1 MNKDDQME
9 EKVVEILNL
18 SLKRINKR
26 TATRLQYIRN
36 NALEHLES
44 RDKIIP
50 NGKGGHIF
58 AAIGWHRNTT
68 KVLFSVLF
76 LLFLAWVSVTS
87 QIRYHYDDHGAV
99 DSNYLTDDSGS
110 DSFLE
115 DHHEPWQHPSYNI
128 K

>member
-18 SLKRINKR
+18 SLKRINKH
-26 TATRLQYIRN
+26 TAARLQYIRN
-36 NALEHLES
+36 NALDNLEFK
-44 RDKIIP
+44 DKMIP

-58 AAIGWHRNTT
+58 AAIGWNSNAT
-68 KVLFSVLF
+68 KVFFSVLF
-76 LLFLAWVSVTS
+76 LLFLAWASISWQV
-87 QIRYHYDDHGAV
+87 RYHHDDHGAA
-99 DSNYLTDDSGS
+99 DSNYLTDDSGN

-115 DHHEPWQHPSYNI
+115 DHHEPWQHPGYNI